1 MYNCRLL
8 IRMISRT
15 IQTRGFTLIE
25 MLVSIAIFS
34 IVMTMALGALLALS
48 VADRKAE
55 TLKSGID
62 NLTFALDSMSRA
74 IRTGSVYHCG
84 TGGTATSPQDCTGI
98 SADTYITFLSSNG
111 VQTYYQLDV
120 AQDGT
125 SLCGQ
130 TVLPYGCIERKQG
143 AGAWIP
149 ITSPDIVILNT
160 GHLFDVKG
168 SAFSSSGDTVQPK
181 VVITINATV
190 PVSITQ
196 NTLVHMQTSVTQRI
210 YDQ

>member
-1 MYNCRLL
+1 
-8 IRMISRT
+8 
-15 IQTRGFTLIE
+15 
-25 MLVSIAIFS
+25 MLVSVAIFT

-55 TLKSGID
+55 TLKSGVD

-74 IRTGSVYHCG
+74 IRTGSTYDCG
-84 TGGTATSPQDCTGI
+84 NKLSTAPTDCASG
-98 SADTYITFLSSNG
+98 ANYFTFLSSNG

-130 TVLPYGCIERKQG
+130 TTLPYGCIERKIG
-143 AGAWIP
+143 ASGTWVP
-149 ITSPDIVILNT
+149 ITSPDIVVQNT
-160 GHLFDVKG
+160 GFLFHAVG
-168 SAFSSSGDTVQPK
+168 TLPGATPDTKQPM
-181 VVITINATV
+181 VAITVNASL
-190 PVSITQ
+190 PVNQTQ
-196 NTLVHMQTSVTQRI
+196 NTLVHMQTTVTQRI